1 MTLLKR
7 IFAEK
12 RSSVLPLAIAIVVNI
27 AVYGLVVRPL
37 AAKSA
42 GTADRAAAAANAL
55 KAAERDAAA
64 AQALVAGKTRADE
77 ELKTFYDKIIPADY
91 PTARRMT
98 QALVPSLA
106 RKSNVRYE
114 AARYE
119 RPPLEKNSRLGHL
132 KIRIVLQGNYDSVR
146 RFIYALETAPE
157 FIIIDDMS
165 LAQSDPS
172 KPLLLTLGLST
183 YYRLDVNGR

>member
-7 IFAEK
+7 IFSEK
-12 RSSVLPLAIAIVVNI
+12 RSIVLPLAIAIVVNI
-27 AVYGLVVRPL
+27 GVYGLVVRPL

-64 AQALVAGKTRADE
+64 ARALVTGKTRADE
-77 ELKTFYDKIIPADY
+77 ALRTFYDKVVPADY

-98 QALVPSLA
+98 QALVPALA
-106 RKSNVRYE
+106 QKANVKYE

-119 RPPLEKNSRLGHL
+119 RVPLEKNSRLGQL
-132 KIRIVLQGNYDSVR
+132 RIRIILQGNYESVR
-146 RFIYALETAPE
+146 RAIYALETAPE
-157 FIIIDDMS
+157 FVIIDDVS
-165 LAQSDPS
+165 LAQNDLS